1 MRLGCLFDKCVAGIV
16 ACCVTAYAQ
25 AEQPEPILG
34 FRTIDNQI
42 IFQVPSHG
50 CTTKSSFDVHV
61 TGLPPNAKEVTI
73 TLVRTK
79 PDECKGF
86 FRDGTEIVFT
96 RQELGLTSNVTV
108 HPANLE
114 ASSPK

>member
-1 MRLGCLFDKCVAGIV
+1 VAF
-16 ACCVTAYAQ
+16 CVTAYAQ
-25 AEQPEPILG
+25 AEQPEHILG

-61 TGLPPNAKEVTI
+61 MALPPNAGEVTV

-86 FRDGTEIVFT
+86 FREGTEIVFT

-108 HPANLE
+108 HPANLD
-114 ASSPK
+114 ANSPK